1 MKMIHAAIA
10 GAAAS
15 ALLLIAPPAVTAQ
28 PHGGGHGAHTS
39 HFGGHLRSGRLHS
52 GFNRGA
58 YGQWP
63 LYGGIVSVPPFGPG
77 NTINYAAPTT
87 VIYVPEPPR
96 ALTLPSQPGHHHGSR
111 GSGRNE
117 QDYRHA
123 LLAGRAAPAHS
134 WARDFGG
141 GDRPRAEIFWRNA
154 VAPLRHSAGFR

>member
-96 ALTLPSQPGHHHGSR
+96 ALTCHRSQDTITVPA
-111 GSGRNE
+111 E
-117 QDYRHA
+117 
-123 LLAGRAAPAHS
+123 AGGTSKITVTRC
-134 WARDFGG
+134 
-141 GDRPRAEIFWRNA
+141 
-154 VAPLRHSAGFR
+154 

>member
-10 GAAAS
+10 GVAAS

-52 GFNRGA
+52 GGYRGA

-63 LYGGIVSVPPFGPG
+63 LYGGYVSVPPYGPD
-77 NTINYAAPTT
+77 NIINYAAPAT

-96 ALTLPSQPGHHHGSR
+96 ALTCHRSQ
-111 GSGRNE
+111 E
-117 QDYRHA
+117 TVTV
-123 LLAGRAAPAHS
+123 PAET
-134 WARDFGG
+134 GG
-141 GDRPRAEIFWRNA
+141 TIKINVTRC
-154 VAPLRHSAGFR
+154 